1 MGMRQPSKTAIFF
14 AQSKTG
20 AQQQKKAREEL
31 KKPQAL
37 GGSAAAGTQMVA
49 GATQAQQQATSQ
61 VQQTTQQASKDLT
74 VDPTKVG
81 TSMTTAVSGAPT
93 ASAPSAEMKVT
104 SGEGGDVASV
114 EASGKVIQDRIDTTT
129 NTLNDLNTRLQTA
142 EGEDRAKLQA
152 EKERLELELKR
163 YRDMQL
169 NDKLG
174 QIGESSILGQEMLD
188 RERFLAEEGDNVG
201 KLAALFGG
209 KKRQYGGLEAQMYG
223 KDLEAIQ
230 EAARSG
236 LEEKELAEQQSD
248 IELENLGKEIEKGKK
263 GYEAGLSKETEKLDV
278 LTKTPNELTNYNKLK
293 LIELFGDEKTV
304 NNLFNFDEKTGKV
317 TGTKATQTRQALQ
330 DRLTQLGEEKG
341 KVDAEIGKAKQVKAT
356 KDQFDKDVQDEPNLI
371 KGYTASTNNS
381 YATASRIYDK
391 INQIKRDA
399 FAREWSGISKDQA
412 IAENMRVE
420 AQRTAAKQ
428 KEYIDLLEKAK
439 NSKNIADYNK
449 YRKEYIDYMDSR
461 KQVMDG
467 FVNQLT
473 KNAREIMIGA
483 K

>member
-1 MGMRQPSKTAIFF
+1 MRPLSKTALFF

-20 AQQQKKAREEL
+20 AQQQKSAREEL

-49 GATQAQQQATSQ
+49 GATQAQQQATGQ
-61 VQQTTQQASKDLT
+61 VQQVAQSASKDLN
-74 VDPTKVG
+74 VDPTKFG

-93 ASAPSAEMKVT
+93 VSAPAAEIKVK
-104 SGEGGDVASV
+104 SGESGDVASV

-174 QIGESSILGQEMLD
+174 QIGESSLLGQDALD
-188 RERFLAEEGDNVG
+188 REMLLAEEGNNVG

-330 DRLTQLGEEKG
+330 DRLTQLNEEKG
-341 KVDAEIGKAKQVKAT
+341 KVDTEIGKAKEVQELRDSAK
-356 KDQFDKDVQDEPNLI
+356 KDADTILSAVEPGSYKLNQKQADDLLTII
-371 KGYTASTNNS
+371 KNRTERGALNRTFNA
-381 YATASRIYDK
+381 
-391 INQIKRDA
+391 
-399 FAREWSGISKDQA
+399 WSGISRDKGIVEDIININNQ
-412 IAENMRVE
+412 IPRLVE
-420 AQRTAAKQ
+420 AYQRQMQVYYDAGKYSELKRIKDEMNTKIQEQKDRINKNWKNLSDNAKR
-428 KEYIDLLEKAK
+428 A
-439 NSKNIADYNK
+439 
-449 YRKEYIDYMDSR
+449 
-461 KQVMDG
+461 
-467 FVNQLT
+467 
-473 KNAREIMIGA
+473 IG